1 MMCHMQILLPRG
13 HTAADMP
20 LLFIDIQ
27 YLSDLTGQRGV
38 DLHHSVGT
46 VLMYGTLAYPKS

>member
-27 YLSDLTGQRGV
+27 YLSDLPGQCGV
-38 DLHHSVGT
+38 DLYHSVGT
-46 VLMYGTLAYPKS
+46 VLMYRTLAYPKS